1 MRSVHTAS
9 SDLGERMASEE
20 EKDTGAITE
29 QKTDRRAPM
38 LPYKT
43 LAHFVLFAAFVGVIY
58 FL

>member
-1 MRSVHTAS
+1 
-9 SDLGERMASEE
+9 MASEE